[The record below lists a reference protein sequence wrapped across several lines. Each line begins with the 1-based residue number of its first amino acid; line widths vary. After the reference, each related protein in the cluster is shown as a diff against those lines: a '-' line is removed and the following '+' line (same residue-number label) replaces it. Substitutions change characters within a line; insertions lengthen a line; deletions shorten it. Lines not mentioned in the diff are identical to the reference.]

1 MEACPPDSPR
11 EARND
16 QLLDEQASS
25 TLSRGNWWKRSLDLV
40 AGTVATIALL
50 PLIVSLAAIVRLDS
64 PGPVFFR
71 QERLGLDGIPF
82 RMWKFR
88 SMYHDSDDGRHRAAA
103 SAWFAAQPTAGGYK
117 TLADPRITRAGRF
130 LRRTS
135 LDELPQLFNV
145 VRGEMSLVGPRPG
158 IAYEL
163 GHYLPWY
170 FERQRVKPGMTG
182 LWQVSGRDRVSAHQ
196 MMTLDVRYVR
206 ERTLWLDFKILL
218 MTVPALMGRFPT
230 AR

>member
-1 MEACPPDSPR
+1 MEACPPGSPR
-11 EARND
+11 DAHSDLLRDDQFASIARR
-16 QLLDEQASS
+16 S
-25 TLSRGNWWKRSLDLV
+25 GWWKRTLDLV
-40 AGTVATIALL
+40 VGTAATVTLL
-50 PLIVSLAAIVRLDS
+50 PLIACLAAVVRLDS

-71 QERLGLDGIPF
+71 QERLGKGGIPF

-103 SAWFAAQPTAGGYK
+103 SAWFAAQPTADGYK

-130 LRRTS
+130 LRLTS

-158 IAYEL
+158 IPYEL
-163 GHYLPWY
+163 SHYLPWY

-182 LWQVSGRDRVSAHQ
+182 LWQVSGRDRVSAQ
-196 MMTLDVRYVR
+196 EM
-206 ERTLWLDFKILL
+206 ILGFL
-218 MTVPALMGRFPT
+218 LV
-230 AR
+230 

>member
-25 TLSRGNWWKRSLDLV
+25 TLSRGSWWKRSLALV

-50 PLIVSLAAIVRLDS
+50 PLIASLAAIVRLDS

-117 TLADPRITRAGRF
+117 TLAHPRIPPAGPF
-130 LRRTS
+130 LRPPTPHA
-135 LDELPQLFNV
+135 LPHLFH
-145 VRGEMSLVGPRPG
+145 
-158 IAYEL
+158 A
-163 GHYLPWY
+163 LP
-170 FERQRVKPGMTG
+170 P
-182 LWQVSGRDRVSAHQ
+182 
-196 MMTLDVRYVR
+196 
-206 ERTLWLDFKILL
+206 
-218 MTVPALMGRFPT
+218 
-230 AR
+230 